1 VDEKLKRDEE
11 AGKLMKKLE
20 RKIWSRLGWKKD
32 EVVCLG
38 KIAT

>member
-1 VDEKLKRDEE
+1 MERDEE
-11 AGKLMKKLE
+11 SGKFMKKLE
-20 RKIWSRLGWKKD
+20 RKIWRGLGWKKD